1 MVSPWSYVWNAKLNI
16 LNCSS
21 NCFDG
26 MLVNKYYTNIVCDD
40 MIKYSVLIIERN
52 SLMIDVRLV
61 LYIFY

>member
-1 MVSPWSYVWNAKLNI
+1 
-16 LNCSS
+16 
-21 NCFDG
+21 